1 MKRIFNIS
9 FALVYLFLTSGFT
22 ITIHYCGG
30 MVSDVSIV
38 RTSGDQDPCGC
49 DNTCGD
55 SCCNDEVH
63 AVKIADSHKSEAKFN
78 QNSFELVVTLFHP
91 ENYSPFNKV
100 NTEFSSNHFSGD
112 IDPPYLYLYNCIFL
126 I

>member
-1 MKRIFNIS
+1 MKKIFNIS
-9 FALVYLFLTSGFT
+9 FALVYLFLTTGFT

-49 DNTCGD
+49 DNSCGD
-55 SCCNDEVH
+55 SCCKDEVH

-78 QNSFELVVTLFHP
+78 QNSFELILAILDSEFFTLDF
-91 ENYSPFNKV
+91 NSSSKQQTNNSYSD
-100 NTEFSSNHFSGD
+100 SS
-112 IDPPYLYLYNCIFL
+112 PPNIYLKNCSFL